1 MEFIK
6 VKGYDNLIRDPKTN
20 SIVNTNMA
28 EYQEYVSRKKV
39 KDEEQQKIQNL
50 EMNVANMKEDLNE
63 IKSLLMRLANE
74 SKWY

>member
-74 SKWY
+74 SK